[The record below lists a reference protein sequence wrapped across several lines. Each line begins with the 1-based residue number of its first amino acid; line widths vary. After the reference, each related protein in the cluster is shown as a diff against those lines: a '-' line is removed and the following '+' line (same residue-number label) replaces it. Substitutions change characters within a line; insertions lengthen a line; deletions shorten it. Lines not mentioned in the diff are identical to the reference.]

1 MVGQVPTPTQRS
13 RPKFL
18 EVAELSDPRTIGI
31 CINNANRLES
41 LWTGAYPSPPRA
53 QLAHRLAA
61 DLPGAHAGAT
71 LPAALSASRF
81 TSRPRGHQSVPP
93 SPPHFVPAGRRRFQ
107 LRATQSLRLG
117 LLPEFLHATAAS
129 WTAVRGPANSGSENR
144 LRSPSAPAPAVIPGE
159 NDCLRLPHC

>member
-41 LWTGAYPSPPRA
+41 LWTGAYPPPPRA

-71 LPAALSASRF
+71 LPTALSASRF

-93 SPPHFVPAGRRRFQ
+93 APPHFVPAGRRRFQ

-129 WTAVRGPANSGSENR
+129 WTGVRGPANSGTKIGCDR
-144 LRSPSAPAPAVIPGE
+144 QARPLQRSSGAKTTV
-159 NDCLRLPHC
+159 